1 MITYLPVFTWITRCI
16 MNFTKYLAQYPIIY
30 FPIGFRFTRVFSN
43 FSVKFALRTVK
54 CSAGCRYFAHW
65 NRTDLHQWFSD
76 ESISLLPTL
85 PTSLRSPMTEK
96 SPLPYIFNMLGSP
109 PVDLCRAS
117 WIMSNLDR
125 WNYFRNI
132 NDVHA
137 PVFSVRARLPPA
149 IKN

>member
-16 MNFTKYLAQYPIIY
+16 LNFMKYHAQYPTI
-30 FPIGFRFTRVFSN
+30 FSRVFSN
-43 FSVKFALRTVK
+43 FSVKFSLRTLK

-76 ESISLLPTL
+76 ESILLLPTL
-85 PTSLRSPMTEK
+85 PTSLRSPMTEE
-96 SPLPYIFNMLGSP
+96 SALSLPYIFNMLGSP
-109 PVDLCRAS
+109 SVDLSRAS
-117 WIMSNLDR
+117 WIMPNLGR